1 MHDINANLIQYFRP
15 FYYVAKTGSIRRAAA
30 FLNLTPSAVSQQ
42 IQKLEEEIGMALFDR
57 HPGRSLRLLP
67 AGQTLL
73 AHIPSL
79 EKTFAQLRLE
89 IQNLQEHQ
97 SPVRI
102 GILTLLHA
110 DMLKSMAEYTALY
123 PEAAFRLRAG
133 DGDSLCRQLVAGEL
147 DLALLFREPLPPAVE
162 AVPLLST
169 PLMLVVHRDLVR
181 DIEGKSSLDL
191 LSALPVVYVSG
202 GWLNPALDAYVS
214 AGLTARKRLTVESP
228 IWALEAVRLK
238 LGAAIVCTLVLPEDM
253 SDLKTYPLDPAL
265 PPRHIV
271 LASAPGSPHSAEC
284 LRFRR
289 FLMDTWIKKQAAHT
303 PLSTKLPLPDA
314 AQL

>member
-42 IQKLEEEIGMALFDR
+42 IQKLEEEIGMPLFDR
-57 HPGRSLRLLP
+57 SPGRSLRLLP

-79 EKTFAQLRLE
+79 EKAFAQLRLE
-89 IQNLQEHQ
+89 IRNLQEHQ
-97 SPVRI
+97 PPVRI
-102 GILTLLHA
+102 GILTLLHVR
-110 DMLKSMAEYTALY
+110 MLKSIADYTALY
-123 PEAAFRLRAG
+123 PETAFRLRAG
-133 DGDSLCRQLVAGEL
+133 DGSSLYRRLVAGEL
-147 DLALLFREPLPPAVE
+147 DFALLFREHLPPSVE

-181 DIEGKSSLDL
+181 NTESKTSLDL
-191 LSALPVVYVSG
+191 LAELPIVYVNG
-202 GWLNPALDAYVS
+202 GWMNPTFDAYVS
-214 AGLTARKRLTVESP
+214 AGLTMRKRLTVESP

-253 SDLKTYPLDPAL
+253 GDLKAYPLEPAL
-265 PPRHIV
+265 PPRRIV
-271 LASAPGSPHSAEC
+271 LACAPESPHSTEC
-284 LRFRR
+284 LRFKR
-289 FLMDTWIKKQAAHT
+289 FITDTWLNTEQ
-303 PLSTKLPLPDA
+303 PG
-314 AQL
+314 AQLPKV